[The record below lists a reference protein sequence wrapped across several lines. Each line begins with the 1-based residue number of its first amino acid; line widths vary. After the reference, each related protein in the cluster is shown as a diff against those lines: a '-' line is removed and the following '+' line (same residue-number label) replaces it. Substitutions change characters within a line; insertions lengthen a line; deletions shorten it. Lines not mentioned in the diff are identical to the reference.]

1 MRSYH
6 ELIQIPDFEER
17 LKYAYIGGGIGDIT
31 FGCHRYLNQKFY
43 GSKEWEGIRRRVIL
57 RDDGGDLGCKD
68 RPIFKGIIIHHL
80 EPITIDDI
88 INMNDN
94 VINPDNLICV
104 SFETHNFI
112 HYGITENRIPH
123 KDRTPNDQCPWKQ

>member
-1 MRSYH
+1 MRTYS
-6 ELIQIPDFEER
+6 ELVQIPSFEER
-17 LKYAYIGGGIGDIT
+17 LKYAYIGGGVAEFT
-31 FGCHRYLNQKFY
+31 FGCHRYLNQRFY
-43 GSKEWEGIRRRVIL
+43 ESKEWEGIRRRVIL

-88 INMNDN
+88 INMTDK
-94 VINPDNLICV
+94 VTNPDNLICV
-104 SFETHNFI
+104 SFETHNLI
-112 HYGITENRIPH
+112 HYGIVENRIPH

>member
-1 MRSYH
+1 MRTYS
-6 ELIQIPDFEER
+6 ELIRIPSFEER
-17 LKYAYIGGGIGDIT
+17 LKYAYIGGGVTELT

-43 GSKEWEGIRRRVIL
+43 ESKEWESIRRRVIL
-57 RDDGGDLGCKD
+57 RDDGGDLGIKD

-88 INMNDN
+88 INMTDK
-94 VINPDNLICV
+94 VIDPDNLICV

-112 HYGITENRIPH
+112 HYGIVENRIPH
-123 KDRTPNDQCPWKQ
+123 KERTPNDQCPWKL